1 MTLSTAPAAAKNPV
15 VDVILRRRSV
25 RNGFTGRRVPVPIL
39 EDVVRCGLSAP
50 SSKNARPAR
59 FHVVTDGQLLNALA
73 RDVESSSNI
82 ESYVPYDPA
91 TGRPR
96 PEWSSTVLESAAV
109 LRDARAGIFVE
120 NTGAFSRGR
129 ETLISASAQA
139 LAGSIQGYT
148 FEVLGIG
155 AAIQSMW
162 IAAVA
167 HGLSGVFMGDIVI
180 AETAIKR
187 RLGIERDLVGVL
199 ALGYVDQP
207 QATQVRDMFELDSV
221 QVHWVNAPD

>member
-1 MTLSTAPAAAKNPV
+1 
-15 VDVILRRRSV
+15 
-25 RNGFTGRRVPVPIL
+25 
-39 EDVVRCGLSAP
+39 
-50 SSKNARPAR
+50 
-59 FHVVTDGQLLNALA
+59 VTDGLLLDALA

-82 ESYVPYDPA
+82 DSYVPYDPA

-96 PEWSSTVLESAAV
+96 AEWPSTVLESAAV
-109 LRDARAGIFVE
+109 LRDARVGIFIE

-129 ETLISASAQA
+129 ETLLSASAQA

-167 HGLSGVFMGDIVI
+167 HGLSGVFMGDVVI

-199 ALGYVDQP
+199 ALGYVDQV
-207 QATQVRDMFELDSV
+207 QETQVQSLFELDST
-221 QVHWVNAPD
+221 QVHWVNIPD